1 VTLALDAKQQWV
13 VDDVMRGKHQGG
25 VLLAGLPGSGKTN
38 VAAAITMLHDVDV
51 VLLVC
56 PVKGTRIG
64 WTNTFKRAGYTGE
77 FFMLDLAN
85 RENFERLKNGDPG
98 IYILGREYLIA
109 AATKRGQREALIEW
123 PKVKTIDIAIYD
135 ENHSV
140 QNRKG
145 SSFREWKR
153 VKPKVLKIAMSG
165 TWFGNKFSGAWA
177 VTRALWPH
185 LIDLSFWRWAETY
198 AEVYDAPTKYN
209 PEVGDYDTVHT
220 AGAERTPGAFVK
232 TLPAYYIWEADLP
245 EGDPANADTNQFSLF
260 VELSPKHRKA
270 YSQME
275 DDALTWLAGNPLQA
289 QLPVSKRT
297 RLRQIAL
304 AYPSVEYTGEVDED
318 GTPKAR
324 VWFEPNAV
332 SAKIDAFNEYLEDH
346 PDENMLVGTDS
357 KIFADILQG
366 RLKANVTLWTGDTKP
381 SERERILE
389 TWGQGPERE
398 VLVATI
404 PSLAEG
410 VDGFQH
416 VCSTLVWMNK
426 STNPLLNTQFL
437 GRLRRRGQRSIVTEV
452 EIIAV
457 ETEDTPDN
465 NRIAV
470 SHKNRLASQGKEN
483 VL

>member
-1 VTLALDAKQQWV
+1 
-13 VDDVMRGKHQGG
+13 MNH
-25 VLLAGLPGSGKTN
+25 N
-38 VAAAITMLHDVDV
+38 VNV
-51 VLLVC
+51 VLLIC

-64 WTNTFKRAGYTGE
+64 WMNTFKRAGYTGE
-77 FFMLDLAN
+77 FFRLDLAN
-85 RENFERLKNGDPG
+85 RENFERLKKGEPG
-98 IYILGREYLIA
+98 VYILGREYLIA
-109 AATKRGQREALIEW
+109 AATKRGQREPLVEW
-123 PKVKTIDIAIYD
+123 HKIKTIDIAIYD
-135 ENHSV
+135 ENHAV

-145 SSFREWKR
+145 ASFREWKR
-153 VKPKVLKIAMSG
+153 VKPKVLKIALSG

-185 LIDLSFWRWAETY
+185 LIDLSFWRWAEAY
-198 AEVYDAPTKYN
+198 AEVYDMETKYN
-209 PEVGDYDTVHT
+209 PEVDEYDTVKT
-220 AGAERTPGAFVK
+220 AGAEKNPGAFAK
-232 TLPAYYIWEADLP
+232 SLPAYYIWEADLP
-245 EGDPANADTNQFSLF
+245 EGDPAITPTNSVVLE

-270 YSQME
+270 YTQME
-275 DDALTWLAGNPLQA
+275 DDALAWLNNNPLQA
-289 QLPVSKRT
+289 QLPVSKKV
-297 RLRQIAL
+297 RLRQISL

-318 GTPKAR
+318 GTPKVR
-324 VWFEPNAV
+324 VWFESNAE
-332 SAKIDAFNEYLEDH
+332 SIKIDALNEYLEDH

-381 SERERILE
+381 AEREHILE
-389 TWGQGPERE
+389 TWGQGSERA

-410 VDGFQH
+410 VDGLQH

-465 NRIAV
+465 NRIARTDR
-470 SHKNRLASQGKEN
+470 NRLASQGKEN